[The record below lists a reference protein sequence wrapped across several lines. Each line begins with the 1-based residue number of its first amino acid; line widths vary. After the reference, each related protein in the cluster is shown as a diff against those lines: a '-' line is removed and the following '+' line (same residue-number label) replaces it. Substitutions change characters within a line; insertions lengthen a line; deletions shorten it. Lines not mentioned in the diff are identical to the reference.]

1 MLKSL
6 YLRSFSPMTRK
17 LLRDL
22 WLMRGQGFALAA
34 VIGCGVAVFILMNGT
49 YGSLVQARENYYANF
64 KMADGWA
71 PVRRAP
77 NALIDHIKTIDGIRR
92 AEGRISSGAILN
104 VEGIIEPVTAKL
116 VSLPKYGK
124 PLVNDI
130 FLRWGRY
137 PDKENPD
144 EVVVS
149 EDFLDA
155 HKLVK
160 GDKISANI
168 YGVKRELVVVGA
180 GLSPEFVY
188 SIPPGELVP
197 NASRYAIMWMG
208 REALDHAFN
217 MDGAFNEAV
226 FTIGRSV
233 DIDMVLKAVDDVLE
247 PYAGFG
253 AYSRDDHMAHQF
265 LESELDGL
273 STLGTILP
281 TIFML
286 VAAFLL
292 NIVLNRIV
300 EQERE
305 QVGLLKAF
313 GYSGLSIAWHYSKF
327 AGTLVCLGI
336 LGGFYFGGYMGEG
349 MAAIYQDYYKF
360 PVLEFDAPMHF
371 YGLATLIA
379 ICSGALG
386 VYTAV
391 RGVLSLPPAVA
402 MAPAVPT
409 DYSKVRF
416 RAGRLWDKLDQTSR
430 MILRHIARWPL
441 RAMLTCLGIAL
452 AMGMMVGAQTN
463 NSAVDRMID
472 LQFDVVGR
480 MDVTLYFTEAQ
491 NRTMRF
497 DLMNLPGVLQV
508 EEFRSVPV
516 EIGAGHIKKLQG
528 ITGVVPEPRLSRL
541 IDTND
546 KNISVPLSG
555 LILSDELAKSLD
567 VQAGGTVHL
576 EMKSGSRRELDVGVN
591 SLTSTFLGT
600 PAYIE
605 LSALNDLM
613 QDGDLI
619 SGAHLLVDENM
630 MDALF
635 RAIKGMPSIL
645 GISAQKSAK
654 QSLQDSMDEVMGT
667 MTYINTL
674 FASLIAIGVVYSS
687 ARISFYERQREI
699 ASLRVMGFTRAEV
712 NTVLLGELG
721 LLTLVALPIGM
732 AIGYGLAYYI
742 AQSISSELFRIPISV
757 TRWALGYAS
766 LVIIIASLASGL
778 VVIRKAARLDLVA
791 ALKTKE

>member
-22 WLMRGQGFALAA
+22 WLMRGQGLALAA
-34 VIGCGVAVFILMNGT
+34 VIGCGVAVFVLMNGT
-49 YGSLVQARENYYANF
+49 YGSLVQARENYYANY

-77 NALIDHIKTIDGIRR
+77 NALIDHIKTIDGVRR
-92 AEGRISSGAILN
+92 AEGRISSAAILN
-104 VEGIIEPVTAKL
+104 IDGVIEPVTAKL

-130 FLRWGRY
+130 YLRWGRL
-137 PDKENPD
+137 PNSTVPD

-149 EDFLDA
+149 EDFLEA
-155 HKLVK
+155 HSLGE
-160 GDKISANI
+160 GDRISANI
-168 YGVKRELVVVGA
+168 YGVKRELVIVGA
-180 GLSPEFVY
+180 GLSPEFIY

-197 NASRYAIMWMG
+197 NPSRYAIMWMG
-208 REALDHAFN
+208 RQALDHAFN
-217 MDGAFNEAV
+217 MDGAFNEVV
-226 FTIGRSV
+226 FTIDRSAN
-233 DIDMVLKAVDDVLE
+233 IDAVLKAVDDVLE

-253 AYSRDDHMAHQF
+253 AYSRDDQMSHQF
-265 LESELDGL
+265 LDSELDGL
-273 STLGTILP
+273 KTLGTILP

-292 NIVLNRIV
+292 NIVLARIV

-313 GYSGLSIAWHYSKF
+313 GYSGMSIAWHYSKF
-327 AGTLVCLGI
+327 AATLVGLGI
-336 LGGFYFGGYMGEG
+336 VGGFYFGGYMGDG
-349 MAAIYQDYYKF
+349 MAAIYRDYYKF
-360 PVLEFDAPMHF
+360 PVLNFNAPLYF

-379 ICSGALG
+379 LCSGALG
-386 VYTAV
+386 VYSAV
-391 RGVLSLPPAVA
+391 RGVLTLPPAVA

-409 DYSKVRF
+409 DYSKLRF
-416 RAGRLWDKLDQTSR
+416 RSGSLWDKLDQTSR
-430 MILRHIARWPL
+430 MVLRHIARWPL
-441 RAMLTCLGIAL
+441 RALLTCIGIAL
-452 AMGMMVGAQTN
+452 SMAMMVGAQTN
-463 NSAVDRMID
+463 NSAVDRMIN

-480 MDVTLYFTEAQ
+480 MDVTLYFTEDQ
-491 NRTMRF
+491 SRGVRF
-497 DLMNLPGVLQV
+497 DLMHLPGVMQV

-516 EIGAGHIKKLQG
+516 DISAGHINKLQG
-528 ITGVVPEPRLSRL
+528 ITGVVREPRLSRL

-546 KNISVPLSG
+546 KNVSVPLSG
-555 LILSDELAKSLD
+555 LVLSDELAKSLG
-567 VQAGGTVHL
+567 VKAGDKVHL
-576 EMKSGSRRELDVGVN
+576 EMKSGSRRELDVDVN
-591 SLTSTFLGT
+591 RLTSSFLGT

-619 SGAHLLVDENM
+619 SGAHLLVDESK
-630 MDALF
+630 MDDLF
-635 RAIKGMPSIL
+635 KAVKGMPRIL
-645 GISAQKSAK
+645 GISVQKSAK
-654 QSLQDSMDEVMGT
+654 ESLLRSMDEVMGT

-699 ASLRVMGFTRAEV
+699 ASLRVMGFTRGEV
-712 NTVLLGELG
+712 NAVLLGELG
-721 LLTLVALPIGM
+721 VLTLIALPIGM
-732 AIGYGLAYYI
+732 VMGYALAFYI
-742 AQSISSELFRIPISV
+742 AQSMSSELFRIPISV
-757 TRWALGYAS
+757 TRGALGYAS
-766 LVIIIASLASGL
+766 LVIIIASLGSGW

>member
-22 WLMRGQGFALAA
+22 WLMRGQGLALAA
-34 VIGCGVAVFILMNGT
+34 VIGCGVAVFVLMNGT

-77 NALIDHIKTIDGIRR
+77 NALIEHIKTINGVRR
-92 AEGRISSGAILN
+92 AEGRISSAAILN
-104 VEGIIEPVTAKL
+104 IDGVIEPVTAKL

-130 FLRWGRY
+130 YLRWGRF
-137 PDKENPD
+137 PDSTVPD

-155 HKLVK
+155 HSLGK
-160 GDKISANI
+160 GDRISANI
-168 YGVKRELVVVGA
+168 YGVKRELIIVGA
-180 GLSPEFVY
+180 GLSPEFIY

-208 REALDHAFN
+208 RQALDHAFN

-226 FTIGRSV
+226 FTIDRSAN
-233 DIDMVLKAVDDVLE
+233 IDAVLKAVDDVLE

-253 AYSRDDHMAHQF
+253 AYGCEDQMSHQF
-265 LESELDGL
+265 LDSELDGL
-273 STLGTILP
+273 RTLGTILP

-286 VAAFLL
+286 VSAFLL
-292 NIVLNRIV
+292 NIVLARIV

-313 GYSGLSIAWHYSKF
+313 GYSGMSIVWHYAKF
-327 AGTLVCLGI
+327 AATLVGI
-336 LGGFYFGGYMGEG
+336 GIVGGFYFGGYMGDG
-349 MAAIYQDYYKF
+349 MAAIYRDYYKF
-360 PVLEFDAPMHF
+360 PVLNFNAPLYF

-379 ICSGALG
+379 LSSGALG

-391 RGVLSLPPAVA
+391 RGVLTLPPAVA

-409 DYSKVRF
+409 DYSKLRF
-416 RAGRLWDKLDQTSR
+416 RSGHLWNKLDQTSR
-430 MILRHIARWPL
+430 MVLRHIARWPL
-441 RAMLTCLGIAL
+441 RALLTCLGIAL
-452 AMGMMVGAQTN
+452 SMAMMVGAQTN
-463 NSAVDRMID
+463 NSAVDRMIN

-480 MDVTLYFTEAQ
+480 MDVTLYFTEDQ
-491 NRTMRF
+491 NRGVRF
-497 DLMNLPGVLQV
+497 DLMHLPGVMQV

-516 EIGAGHIKKLQG
+516 DISAGHNNKLQG
-528 ITGVVPEPRLSRL
+528 ITGVVREPRLSRL

-546 KNISVPLSG
+546 KSVSVPLSG
-555 LILSDELAKSLD
+555 LVLSDELAKSLG
-567 VQAGGTVHL
+567 VKAGDTVHL
-576 EMKSGSRRELDVGVN
+576 EMKSGSRRELDVKVN
-591 SLTSTFLGT
+591 RLTSSFLGT

-619 SGAHLLVDENM
+619 SGAHLLVDESK
-630 MDALF
+630 MDDLF
-635 RAIKGMPSIL
+635 KAVKGMPRIL

-654 QSLQDSMDEVMGT
+654 ESMLKTMAEIMGT

-699 ASLRVMGFTRAEV
+699 ASLRVMGFTRNEV
-712 NTVLLGELG
+712 NAVLLGELG
-721 LLTLVALPIGM
+721 VLTLIAIPIGM
-732 AIGYGLAYYI
+732 VLGYGLAFYM
-742 AQSISSELFRIPISV
+742 AQAMSSELFRIPISV

-766 LVIIIASLASGL
+766 LVIIIASLGSGW
-778 VVIRKAARLDLVA
+778 VVIRKAAKLDLVA

>member
-22 WLMRGQGFALAA
+22 WLMRGQGLALAA
-34 VIGCGVAVFILMNGT
+34 VIGCGVAVFVLMNGT

-77 NALIDHIKTIDGIRR
+77 NALIEHIKTIDGIRR
-92 AEGRISSGAILN
+92 ADGRISAAAILN
-104 VEGIIEPVTAKL
+104 IDGVSEPVTAKL

-130 FLRWGRY
+130 YLRWGRF
-137 PDKENPD
+137 PDSTVPD

-155 HKLVK
+155 HNLGK

-168 YGVKRELVVVGA
+168 YGVKRELIIVGA
-180 GLSPEFVY
+180 GLSPEFIY

-208 REALDHAFN
+208 RQALDHAFN

-226 FTIGRSV
+226 FTIDRSAN
-233 DIDMVLKAVDDVLE
+233 IDAVLKAVDDVLE

-253 AYSRDDHMAHQF
+253 AYGRDDQMSHQF
-265 LESELDGL
+265 LDSELDGL

-292 NIVLNRIV
+292 NIVLARIV

-313 GYSGLSIAWHYSKF
+313 GYSGTSIVWHYAKF
-327 AGTLVCLGI
+327 AATLVGI
-336 LGGFYFGGYMGEG
+336 GIVGGFYFGGYMGEG
-349 MAAIYQDYYKF
+349 MAAIYRDYYKF
-360 PVLEFDAPMHF
+360 PVLNFNAPLSF
-371 YGLATLIA
+371 YGLAAFIA
-379 ICSGALG
+379 LCSGALG

-391 RGVLSLPPAVA
+391 RGVLTLPPAVA

-409 DYSKVRF
+409 DYSKLRF
-416 RAGRLWDKLDQTSR
+416 RSGSLWDKLDQTSR
-430 MILRHIARWPL
+430 MVLRHIARWPL
-441 RAMLTCLGIAL
+441 RALLTCLGIAL
-452 AMGMMVGAQTN
+452 SMAMMVGAQTN
-463 NSAVDRMID
+463 NSAVDRMIN

-480 MDVTLYFTEAQ
+480 MDVTLYFTEDQ
-491 NRTMRF
+491 NRSVRF
-497 DLMNLPGVLQV
+497 DLLHLPGVMQV

-516 EIGAGHIKKLQG
+516 DISAGHINKLQG
-528 ITGVVPEPRLSRL
+528 ITGVVREPQLSRL

-546 KNISVPLSG
+546 KSVSVPLSG
-555 LILSDELAKSLD
+555 LVLSDELAKSLGVKAGD
-567 VQAGGTVHL
+567 VVHL
-576 EMKSGSRRELDVGVN
+576 EMKSGSRRELDIKVN
-591 SLTSTFLGT
+591 RITSSFLGT

-605 LSALNDLM
+605 LSSLNDLM
-613 QDGDLI
+613 QDGDMI
-619 SGAHLLVDENM
+619 SGAHLLVDESKM
-630 MDALF
+630 EDLF
-635 RAIKGMPSIL
+635 IVVKGMPRIL
-645 GISAQKSAK
+645 GMSVQKSAK
-654 QSLQDSMDEVMGT
+654 ESMIKTMAEVMGT

-699 ASLRVMGFTRAEV
+699 ASLRVMGFTRGEV
-712 NTVLLGELG
+712 NAVLLGELG
-721 LLTLVALPIGM
+721 VLTLVAIPIGM
-732 AIGYGLAYYI
+732 VLGYGLAFYM
-742 AQSISSELFRIPISV
+742 AQAMSSELFRIPISV
-757 TRWALGYAS
+757 TRWALGYAT
-766 LVIIIASLASGL
+766 LVIIIASFGSGW